1 MAGVAEA
8 GVDGGGGEVEDGGDF
23 LAGEALVVVEDDGEA
38 VFFVE
43 LVYRGPEVGALLA
56 VGDEVVYG
64 GGGGGPAAQ
73 PVEGEGAADF
83 LAAQAVAAD
92 VDGDGGEPGLE
103 GGFVAIAADLLKD
116 AEEGFL
122 DGVFGFF
129 LVAEDGEGEAV
140 DGRLLAL
147 E

>member
-1 MAGVAEA
+1 M
-8 GVDGGGGEVEDGGDF
+8 
-23 LAGEALVVVEDDGEA
+23 
-38 VFFVE
+38 
-43 LVYRGPEVGALLA
+43 A

-64 GGGGGPAAQ
+64 GCARGGPAAQ
-73 PVEGEGAADF
+73 PVKGEGAADF

-103 GGFVAIAADLLKD
+103 GGLVAVAADLFKD
-116 AEEGFL
+116 AQEGFL

-129 LVAEDGEGEAV
+129 FVAEDGEGEAV